1 MKKEYPAIEFHQFG
15 FGNNKDRLLMFAPL
29 AKDLANWAGIP
40 RKGWHIRMLFQRW
53 ITEARENEL
62 KSFWKEAISATDPV
76 LGPSAI
82 VVAIQGEPE
91 LKDGKIK
98 IEYSSP
104 IEKIVDSKDKL
115 KTLADIV
122 SPKIIRRVQ
131 NPQLSEELRNFSKN
145 PLVEKLPDV
154 KHDHIFEFALQ
165 LEQMKKDPQ
174 WFIHKNNIT
183 EPELASLCTAMEAL
197 CRPAIVVDGQHR
209 LTGAASVDSDVY
221 LPVIAITHSDWIN
234 QIYQF
239 VVINEKAQKVDSE
252 LLNDIFASSLTPE
265 EQDSMRTQ
273 FKRVKV
279 DIEERIQ
286 GSLAGTDEKSP
297 FYKMVTL
304 NLPNP
309 PAGMADAYVSHKII
323 QNLIQGKGGTKGW
336 RTDDEFYNAFI
347 KNRFPKRED
356 WSDWQT
362 GKWRDYWF
370 AFWWAVIEA
379 FTKKA
384 KAIKGESFEIW
395 NRKEQTNLTKG
406 VGLKMFQR
414 FFMEFQIK
422 KGKEASGTIET
433 IKKHIKNEAERLKAE
448 KEIEESCTIS
458 GDIDLFKANITKEIL
473 AIFPVRVFTTPW
485 KSSLDDDEGRADLL
499 DTFHRVFLRTQKGEQ
514 WRAAGGI
521 FTAEQTRGDEQENDN

>member
-1 MKKEYPAIEFHQFG
+1 MNKEYAAIEFHQFG
-15 FGNNKDRLLMFAPL
+15 FTDKKDRLLMFAPL

-53 ITEARENEL
+53 ITETREAEL
-62 KSFWKEAISATDPV
+62 KSFWAAAKNPSDPV

-82 VVAIQGEPE
+82 IVAIQGEPE

-115 KTLADIV
+115 KTLAEIV
-122 SPKIIRRVQ
+122 SRQISKRVQ
-131 NPQLSEELRNFSKN
+131 NQQNVESLKNFSSN

-174 WFIHKNNIT
+174 WFISKNNIT
-183 EPELASLCTAMEAL
+183 EPELATLCTAMEAL

-209 LTGAASVDSDVY
+209 LTGASSVEADVY
-221 LPVIAITHSDWIN
+221 LPVVAITHSDWIN

-265 EQDSMRTQ
+265 EQDAMRTQ

-297 FYKMVTL
+297 FYKMVSL

-309 PAGMADAYVSHKII
+309 PEGMADAYISHKII
-323 QNLIQGKGGTKGW
+323 QNLIQGKGGTIGW
-336 RTDDEFYNAFI
+336 RTDTEFYNAYV

-356 WSDWQT
+356 WMDWQN

-370 AFWWAVIEA
+370 AFWSAVIES

-384 KAIKGESFEIW
+384 KNIAGDSFEIW
-395 NRKEQTNLTKG
+395 NKKEQTNLTKG

-414 FFMEFQIK
+414 FFMEYQIK
-422 KGKEASGTIET
+422 KATEAYANLET
-433 IKKHIKNEAERLKAE
+433 IKKHIKDESEKVKVE
-448 KEIEESCTIS
+448 KEIIDGCTIP
-458 GDIDLFKANITKEIL
+458 GDVDLFKANITKEIL
-473 AIFPVRVFTTPW
+473 EIFPVRVFTTPW
-485 KSSLDDDEGRADLL
+485 RNSLDDDDGRSEVLE
-499 DTFHRVFLRTQKGEQ
+499 TFHRVFLLTLKNER
-514 WRAAGGI
+514 WRATGGI
-521 FTAEQTRGDEQENDN
+521 FTAERTRGDAQENEQ

>member
-53 ITEARENEL
+53 ITETRETEL
-62 KSFWKEAISATDPV
+62 KSFWREATNAADPV

-122 SPKIIRRVQ
+122 SPKICKRIV
-131 NPQLSEELRNFSKN
+131 NPQSSETLKKFSTN
-145 PLVEKLPDV
+145 PLVDKLPDV

-174 WFIHKNNIT
+174 WFIRKNNIT

-209 LTGAASVDSDVY
+209 LTGAASVESDVY

-265 EQDSMRTQ
+265 EQDSMRSQ

-279 DIEERIQ
+279 DIEVRIQ

-297 FYKMVTL
+297 FYKMVSL

-309 PAGMADAYVSHKII
+309 PDGMADAFISHNII
-323 QNLIQGKGGTKGW
+323 HNLIQGKGGARGW
-336 RTDDEFYNAFI
+336 RTDEEFYNSYL
-347 KNRFPKRED
+347 KNRFPNREE

-362 GKWRDYWF
+362 GKWRDYWY
-370 AFWWAVIEA
+370 AFWWAVNET

-384 KAIKGESFEIW
+384 KNIVGESFEIW
-395 NRKEQTNLTKG
+395 SKKEQTNLTKG
-406 VGLKMFQR
+406 VGLKIFQK
-414 FFMEFQIK
+414 FFMEYQIK
-422 KGKEASGTIET
+422 KQKESNAGIATIR
-433 IKKHIKNEAERLKAE
+433 KHIKDENERKKAE
-448 KEIEESCTIS
+448 KEIVESCTIP
-458 GDIDLFKANITKEIL
+458 GDVDLFKASITKEIL
-473 AIFPVRVFTTPW
+473 EIFPVRVFTTPW
-485 KSSLDDDEGRADLL
+485 RSSLDDDEGRSEVLN
-499 DTFHRVFLRTQKGEQ
+499 TFNELFSKTKDGEQ
-514 WRAAGGI
+514 WRASGRI
-521 FTAEQTRGDEQENDN
+521 FTAERTRGDEQETDN